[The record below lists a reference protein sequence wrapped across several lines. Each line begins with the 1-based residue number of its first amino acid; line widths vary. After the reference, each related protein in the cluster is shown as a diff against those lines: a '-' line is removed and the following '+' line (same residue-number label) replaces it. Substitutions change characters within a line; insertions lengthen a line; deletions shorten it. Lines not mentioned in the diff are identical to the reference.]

1 MSKGSKQRPTDQKKY
16 ADNYDRIF
24 NTPLHNIY
32 AHPKD
37 LDKRKP
43 AKSGQE

>member
-24 NTPLHNIY
+24 NAPLHNIY

-43 AKSGQE
+43 A